1 MDSGT
6 LYCEAKG
13 SAVSILHS
21 DYPHDR
27 RIRAYRR
34 AIARCARR
42 KRAMLADQDRRA
54 GVWCDSRGKLHARRA
69 QP

>member
-1 MDSGT
+1 MISST
-6 LYCEAKG
+6 LYYEAKE
-13 SAVSILHS
+13 SAHAILHS

-42 KRAMLADQDRRA
+42 KVAMLAYQDRRA